1 MGCGVSKQVDDAN
14 TIQSDFKELSIPKF
28 NEFFD
33 NVKIVLEMCE
43 EIREGLQ
50 DNREDAI
57 QGTDVDW
64 LQEVKFLEAVR
75 VFLWSISSSNEGNIN
90 KAGITTKESSPYFDL
105 DRTNL
110 YVEQVLVLEDIQ
122 KFLAAITTG
131 IPKIPDIVKKLE
143 DAVTEGKEMAKT
155 IKEEAKNANLPKTK
169 ILGEMSAMAAN
180 MSKLGKNCVKVK
192 NLPEIAKIGTSDL
205 AELLK
210 NIRELINNAD
220 EIGAKAHA
228 EKIFK
233 PKEIFH
239 KFHQGPKK
247 TKDEK
252 EKADKKEGRKSSGKD
267 HGTNKVQ
274 EKKKKTDEKKN
285 DHIKIE
291 QNNLEGDIL

>member
-1 MGCGVSKQVDDAN
+1 MS
-14 TIQSDFKELSIPKF
+14 
-28 NEFFD
+28 
-33 NVKIVLEMCE
+33 E

-64 LQEVKFLEAVR
+64 LQEVKFMEAIR
-75 VFLWSISSSNEGNIN
+75 VFLWSISSSNEGKIS
-90 KAGITTKESSPYFDL
+90 KANITTKESSPYFDL

-122 KFLAAITTG
+122 KFLAAVGTG
-131 IPKIPDIVKKLE
+131 IPKIPDILKKVE
-143 DAVTEGKEMAKT
+143 DAVTEGKEIAKT
-155 IKEEAKNANLPKTK
+155 VKEEAKNANLPKTK
-169 ILGEMSAMAAN
+169 ILGEISTIATN
-180 MSKLGKNCVKVK
+180 MSRLGKNCAKVK
-192 NLPEIAKIGTSDL
+192 NLPEIAKIGASDL

-252 EKADKKEGRKSSGKD
+252 EKADKKGGRKSKGKD
-267 HGTNKVQ
+267 GGGQ
-274 EKKKKTDEKKN
+274 EKKKKKN
-285 DHIKIE
+285 DDIKIE
-291 QNNLEGDIL
+291 QNNLENDIL